1 MIDAE
6 HVLYTL
12 LEAGKPAGATVQPER
27 DLDSI
32 EHFPLVM
39 FNVYGNG
46 QTSNG
51 PGIWNVTLDLTVI
64 GGSIDEAK
72 ATAAAFY
79 DLVWSWDADPLTAAV
94 DGAGWVQSVSDV
106 SYFSRAAGSAVNVR
120 GASQY
125 DGSFDLELRN

>member
-6 HVLYTL
+6 RLVYEL
-12 LEAGKPAGATVQPER
+12 LDAGKPEGSTVQPER
-27 DLDSI
+27 DLESI
-32 EHFPLVM
+32 ENLPLVM

-51 PGIWNVTLDLTVI
+51 PGIWFVTLDLTVV
-64 GGSIDEAK
+64 GESIDQAK
-72 ATAAAFY
+72 AVASAIY
-79 DLVWSWDADPLTAAV
+79 DLVWSWLSDPLNAV
-94 DGAGWVQSVSDV
+94 VPDVGWVASVSDI